1 MINVSSCV
9 KTHAM
14 FKLFSFWHSP
24 QSKKKKCCTTP
35 LKIMTDNQ
43 NINNTSMKHV
53 QQEHFLYKTAI
64 TMYSDWNVSENF
76 VFFLFVCSSFFLPAW
91 HFKVDE
97 RWIKAS
103 VVEKLSVDKRISRC
117 CISFHAW
124 IQWIYLTRLFLVFE
138 CDYERVTKQKK
149 KSLRNLFPK
158 LLS

>member
-1 MINVSSCV
+1 
-9 KTHAM
+9 
-14 FKLFSFWHSP
+14 
-24 QSKKKKCCTTP
+24 
-35 LKIMTDNQ
+35 MTDNQ

-76 VFFLFVCSSFFLPAW
+76 VFFLFVCSSFFFFLPAW

-103 VVEKLSVDKRISRC
+103 VVDKLSVDKQISRC

-149 KSLRNLFPK
+149 KKKALEIYFRNFYLKPSTRNFNLDFNSSNSVGCP
-158 LLS
+158 